1 MNKFLVIT
9 PTLFIVMINNVGI
22 IVAIRWENKNID
34 ANLGIITLNSKL
46 LEVGM
51 NIAEYIDNS

>member
-1 MNKFLVIT
+1 M